1 MSGRKHYRRKNSLRH
16 PRVDYR
22 SHGAYF
28 VTINTY
34 RRRHLFG
41 RIVDGIMRCSPAGDI
56 VWEEWRRTEALRAD
70 VVLDAFVVMP
80 DHVHGIICIVP
91 EGLEEV
97 SPRGYRWAPF
107 VPAHLATRGHHP
119 DSPRV
124 DDSEPK
130 TSSTCPPRT
139 EAEPSTSTKR
149 TGSSGRA
156 DARKRDARRRQEAFC
171 RPTPGARSIRAE
183 QYDPERDGVAYRP
196 PRSLS
201 SIVAGFKGSVT
212 RRIRAECDIAPD
224 ARVWHR
230 NFHDHVLRNERSWR
244 AVRRYIRLNPQRW
257 WQKYG

>member
-1 MSGRKHYRRKNSLRH
+1 MSRRKHYRRKNSLRH

-41 RIVDGIMRCSPAGDI
+41 QIVGGVMRCSPAGDI

-91 EGLEEV
+91 EGLEDV
-97 SPRGYRWAPF
+97 SPRGYRWAPH
-107 VPAHLATRGHHP
+107 VPVHLLTRESYADREDDP
-119 DSPRV
+119 DPQVSSPP
-124 DDSEPK
+124 SSK
-130 TSSTCPPRT
+130 TD
-139 EAEPSTSTKR
+139 AETSPSTTR
-149 TGSSGRA
+149 TGSTGRA
-156 DARKRDARRRQEAFC
+156 KARKRQAASRC
-171 RPTPGARSIRAE
+171 RKSGARSIRAE